1 MLFIKATFQNVVR
14 RFSVEE
20 DASLL
25 DLKAK
30 LLVVFPELKGVVP
43 DSIQLLYRD
52 SDNDL
57 ITISTDE
64 ELQTARQFLGPENT
78 LRLIVTLTQQPEEED
93 DDDDDDF
100 GGIEHLFDSF
110 LHQPTSLFQPFSHSH
125 HPFSHPHHPFSHPH
139 QHGLFSLGH
148 FPTWSDRRQMLQRHE
163 ERLRQQR
170 LYEEKMRKAHLEN
183 LKNIAKEE
191 EEKRKKVLERR
202 KSSGTEVQTKEG
214 FKPVIPSF
222 PPGWR
227 VSPFGTWEPVTHESP
242 GMTRYVWGPWGYTA
256 SYGPEETKENTEE
269 KKEEMEEEKKETEE
283 GKKEEEV
290 KKEAEVKMEES

>member
-110 LHQPTSLFQPFSHSH
+110 LHQPTSPNTCLLYTSPS
-125 HPFSHPHHPFSHPH
+125 PR
-139 QHGLFSLGH
+139 
-148 FPTWSDRRQMLQRHE
+148 DRTRSRMP
-163 ERLRQQR
+163 
-170 LYEEKMRKAHLEN
+170 
-183 LKNIAKEE
+183 
-191 EEKRKKVLERR
+191 
-202 KSSGTEVQTKEG
+202 SS
-214 FKPVIPSF
+214 
-222 PPGWR
+222 
-227 VSPFGTWEPVTHESP
+227 
-242 GMTRYVWGPWGYTA
+242 A
-256 SYGPEETKENTEE
+256 
-269 KKEEMEEEKKETEE
+269 
-283 GKKEEEV
+283 
-290 KKEAEVKMEES
+290 